1 MHNTTVQMRRTASG
15 TVVLLLALVLCGP
28 IPARAFLRIFDLN
41 MQFRYDLWEWKN
53 QGEDAKVKG
62 DFSVNYGLQLR
73 RPLLPGSSLRTDLTV
88 ATNASND
95 ANGSQANNGMSFNL
109 NATRPTYTLV
119 SRINYNNFH
128 SNTNSVIP
136 ISSSGTTSSYYG
148 GLLLRKS
155 AYPQVN
161 LQFQRNVTSAESFGT
176 RSSTATDSWL
186 MSGRYDWKYFRFTYD
201 QTMRSLAGAAD
212 TDTVTQRGAL
222 TMDYPLL
229 SGLKLSGELSRYAI
243 DAGSSTSTE
252 VDRRLLRLSAT
263 PTRAIS
269 ANLDYVTQSNI
280 LQGRTGTNTV
290 DSNSLSLNVRSEI
303 RPGLAMDYTERHQ
316 EQEGISL
323 GRTTQL
329 STRNRR
335 VGVSARLTDDIFL
348 SGGLSQTDHTVSG
361 LTATSQQQDALQL
374 SLQTSLRP
382 TTDVSLNYGSDS
394 TDSTQSDHVDSTY
407 AGISLRDR
415 TSSTLSLGA
424 AYRWT
429 NQQQQSLTGTPVSHV
444 IQSVDLDALWQ
455 PSSTAS
461 LNTRLS
467 YQTNSTGDYHSVQPS
482 VNLRWRID
490 PRTNLGFSY
499 NLARTAQGSSALTIP
514 LDQQNTGS
522 ALNLTHSFRD
532 GTSLNLSYD
541 YQQTNLGTLEW
552 QRRLQMY
559 YNFRL

>member
-1 MHNTTVQMRRTASG
+1 MPNPTSKTLGTAASG
-15 TVVLLLALVLCGP
+15 TVVLLLALVLFGLTP
-28 IPARAFLRIFDLN
+28 GQAFLRIFDLN
-41 MQFRYDLWEWKN
+41 MQFRYDLQEWKN
-53 QGEDAKVKG
+53 QGEDAKLKG

-73 RPLLPGSSLRTDLTV
+73 RPLFPGSSLRSDLTV
-88 ATNASND
+88 GTNATTE
-95 ANGSQANNGMSFNL
+95 ANGNQANNGMAFSL
-109 NATRPTYTLV
+109 YAARPTYTLT
-119 SRINYNNFH
+119 SRINYNHYN
-128 SNTNSVIP
+128 SNTNGVIP
-136 ISSSGTTSSYYG
+136 ISSSGATSSYYG

-243 DAGSSTSTE
+243 DAGNSTSTE

-269 ANLDYVTQSNI
+269 ANLDYLTQSNI

-303 RPGLAMDYTERHQ
+303 RPGLAMDYTEQQQ
-316 EQEGISL
+316 EQEGFSL

-335 VGVSARLTDDIFL
+335 VGVSARLTDDTFL
-348 SGGLSQTDHTVSG
+348 SGGLSHTDHTVSG
-361 LTATSQQQDALQL
+361 LAANSQQQDALQL

-382 TTDVSLNYGSDS
+382 TTDLSLNYGRDG
-394 TDSTQSDHVDSTY
+394 TDSTQSDRVESTY

-415 TSSTLSLGA
+415 TSSTL
-424 AYRWT
+424 
-429 NQQQQSLTGTPVSHV
+429 
-444 IQSVDLDALWQ
+444 
-455 PSSTAS
+455 
-461 LNTRLS
+461 
-467 YQTNSTGDYHSVQPS
+467 
-482 VNLRWRID
+482 
-490 PRTNLGFSY
+490 
-499 NLARTAQGSSALTIP
+499 
-514 LDQQNTGS
+514 
-522 ALNLTHSFRD
+522 
-532 GTSLNLSYD
+532 
-541 YQQTNLGTLEW
+541 
-552 QRRLQMY
+552 
-559 YNFRL
+559 